1 MNPGQYSKEVARE
14 LRSILRYWME
24 QMPDPRQGGFF
35 GRIDEKGRVDAT
47 APKGL
52 VLNSRICWTFSA
64 AFHHTGDPRYLP
76 PARRA
81 YDYLLTHFLDRQYG
95 GARWSVDRA
104 GHPLDDRKQ
113 IYGLAFCL
121 YGLSEFFIATGEQ
134 TSLEE
139 AIALFRI
146 IEQYSFDPTA
156 KGYYE
161 AFARDWQPLADQ
173 RLSGKDAN
181 TPKTMNTH
189 LHVLEAYANLYR
201 AWPDALLLQ
210 RIKDLL
216 EVFEQHII
224 DPTTG
229 HRAPIPTPRHL
240 SLFFD
245 KDWKRMPGVVSYGH
259 DIEASWLL
267 HEAAIVTGD
276 KDWIATTRRLA
287 LQLAQASLEGLDKD
301 GGLWYEEEGG
311 QIIGEKHWWPQA
323 EAMVG
328 YLNAWQISEEEIWWQ
343 RSVASWDFV
352 KKYIRDTTYGEWFW
366 GVWADHIPMPRQ
378 DKAGFWKCPYHN
390 TRACLEIIRRL
401 PNLP

>member
-1 MNPGQYSKEVARE
+1 MNSRQYSKEVVQE
-14 LRSILRYWME
+14 LRSILCYWME
-24 QMPDPRQGGFF
+24 HMPDHGQGGFF
-35 GRIDEKGRVDAT
+35 GRINEQGQADPI

-64 AFHHTGDPRYLP
+64 AFHHTGDPLYLP
-76 PARRA
+76 PACRA

-95 GARWSVDRA
+95 GALWSVDPA
-104 GHPLDDRKQ
+104 GRPLDNRKQ

-134 TSLEE
+134 ASLEE
-139 AIALFRI
+139 AIALFRV

-161 AFARDWQPLADQ
+161 AFARDWQPLTDQ

-216 EVFEQHII
+216 EVFERYII
-224 DPTTG
+224 DPATG
-229 HRAPIPTPRHL
+229 HL

-245 KDWKRMPGVVSYGH
+245 KDWKKMPGVVSYGH

-267 HEAAIVTGD
+267 QEAAMITGD
-276 KDWIATTRRLA
+276 KDWIAMTSRLA

-328 YLNAWQISEEEIWWQ
+328 YLNAWQISGEEIWWQ
-343 RSVASWDFV
+343 RSIASWDFV

-366 GVWADHIPMPRQ
+366 GVWADHMPMSGQ

>member
-1 MNPGQYSKEVARE
+1 MNTGQYSKEITRE
-14 LRSILRYWME
+14 LHAILHYWMKS
-24 QMPDPRQGGFF
+24 MPDPEQGGFY
-35 GRIDEKGRVDAT
+35 GRIDEKGRVDPA

-64 AFHHTGDPRYLP
+64 AFHHTADPAWLP

-81 YDYLLTHFLDRQYG
+81 YDYLLTHFLDRRYG
-95 GARWSVDRA
+95 GARWIVDRT
-104 GHPLDDRKQ
+104 GHPLDDRNQ

-134 TSLEE
+134 PALEE
-139 AIALFRI
+139 AIRLFRV
-146 IEQYSFDPTA
+146 IEQHSFDPAA

-201 AWPDALLLQ
+201 AWPDPLLLQ

-216 EVFEQHII
+216 EVFDRHII
-224 DPTTG
+224 DPAT
-229 HRAPIPTPRHL
+229 HHL

-245 KDWKRMPGVVSYGH
+245 KNWKRMPGVISYGH

-267 HEAAIVTGD
+267 QEAATIAGD
-276 KDWIATTRRLA
+276 REWIDRTRRWA
-287 LQLAQASLEGLDKD
+287 LQLAQASLEGLDGD

-328 YLNAWQISEEEIWWQ
+328 FLNAWQISGDPVWWQ
-343 RSVASWDFV
+343 RSVDSWEFI
-352 KKYIRDTTYGEWFW
+352 KKYIRDTTYGEWYW
-366 GVWADHIPMPRQ
+366 GVWADYSPMPGQ

-390 TRACLEIIRRL
+390 ARACLEIMLRL
-401 PNLP
+401 RNLP